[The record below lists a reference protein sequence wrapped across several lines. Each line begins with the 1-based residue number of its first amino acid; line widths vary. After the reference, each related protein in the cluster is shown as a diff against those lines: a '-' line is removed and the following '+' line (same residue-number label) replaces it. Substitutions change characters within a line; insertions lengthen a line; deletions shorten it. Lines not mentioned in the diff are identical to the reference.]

1 MATFTWISAA
11 DGDWNTGTNWSGG
24 TAPNLVPND
33 AAADVVIDAVPT
45 GTITQYTVTI
55 VAGAADTVSTLQLNP
70 VNNALGPN
78 TATGYIGAA
87 LEVDGTLTF
96 APGSAGA
103 IDGPLQNLLI
113 MSSGTI
119 VNAGTVN
126 AFVQAVGNSVFTG
139 TNGIYFTNWLQALG
153 TVTVDMK
160 SIAELSGTT
169 LFDGIFEA
177 KGPTAVV
184 NLGGSGGG
192 LAVNIVKIEG
202 PPLIPE
208 GWTELFLEANG
219 SSINEWN
226 GTAYVPIEQTLATIG
241 ARGTVDVLQARD
253 YTTTN
258 ALTIENGGVL
268 NLQAGILTT
277 AGITIAAGGI
287 VQGNAIS
294 ASNFINNGTIIS
306 TGSGLVLSGTISGGG
321 AINFGDK
328 ASTLEVGAV
337 GAATRIT
344 MLGGDTLKVNAPLGL
359 AGTIAATV
367 GDTIILNNIIADG
380 ASVNAGTLVVTS
392 GSQVV
397 ATLNLAGDYSAEHFT
412 VSEIGGNAQL
422 AVAAGAPVCY
432 AKGTRILTED
442 GEVPVEDLTVGKCII
457 NASGQSVPIKWIG
470 RRRLDCRRHVAP
482 RKARPVRIRAGSL
495 GPALPK
501 RDLVVSPQH
510 AIFVNNVLI
519 PAKCLINGLNVTQ
532 DEVDTVE
539 YYHVELPRHDL
550 LIAEGLPA
558 ESYLENNDRGMFEN
572 HEGPIILHPSFSGWA
587 WDALGYAELKLTG
600 PEVEAARMTL
610 LANAKVAR
618 VACA

>member
-33 AAADVVIDAVPT
+33 PAADVVIDAVPT
-45 GTITQYTVTI
+45 GTISQYTVTI
-55 VAGAADTVSTLQLNP
+55 AAGAADTVSTLQLNP

-78 TATGYIGAA
+78 TPTGYIGAV

-96 APGSAGA
+96 AAGSAGA

-113 MSSGTI
+113 MNSGTI

-126 AFVQAVGNSVFTG
+126 AFVQAVGNSIFTG

-153 TVTVDMK
+153 TVTVDTK
-160 SIAELSGTT
+160 SIAELTGTL

-192 LAVNIVKIEG
+192 LTVDIVKVEG
-202 PPLIPE
+202 PPLIPD

-241 ARGTVDVLQARD
+241 ARGTVDILQARD

-258 ALTIENGGVL
+258 ALTIEGGGLL
-268 NLQAGILTT
+268 NLQAGTLTT

-287 VQGNAIS
+287 VKGNATS
-294 ASNFINNGTIIS
+294 ASNFIKNGTIIS
-306 TGSGLVLSGTISGGG
+306 TGSGLVLSGTVSGGG
-321 AINFGDK
+321 SISFGDK
-328 ASTLEVGAV
+328 ASTLEVAAV
-337 GAATRIT
+337 GAATTIT
-344 MLGGDTLKVNAPLGL
+344 MLGGDTLKVDAPLGL

-367 GDTIILNNIIADG
+367 GDTIILNNVTADA

-392 GSQVV
+392 GTQIV
-397 ATLNLAGDYSAEHFT
+397 ATLNLTGDYSAEHFT
-412 VSEIGGNAQL
+412 VAEVGGNAQL
-422 AVAAGAPVCY
+422 ALAAGAPVCY

-442 GEVPVEDLTVGKCII
+442 GEVPVEDLTVGQFVI
-457 NASGQSVPIKWIG
+457 NASGELVPIKWIG
-470 RRRLDCRRHVAP
+470 RRRVDCRRHPAP
-482 RKARPVRIRAGSL
+482 HKARPVRIGAGSL
-495 GPALPK
+495 GPELPK

-519 PAKCLINGLNVTQ
+519 PAKYLINGLNVTQ
-532 DEVDTVE
+532 DRVDAVE

-558 ESYLENNDRGMFEN
+558 ESYLENNDRDMFEN
-572 HEGPIILHPSFSGWA
+572 HEGPIVLHPSFSGWA
-587 WDALGYAELKLTG
+587 WDALGCAELKVTG
-600 PEVEAARMTL
+600 PEVEAARLTL
-610 LANAKVAR
+610 LANARVAR
-618 VACA
+618 VAFV